1 MTTHL
6 VTGAAGFI
14 GSHLCET
21 LLQQGFDVVGLDN
34 MNHYYDPDI
43 KQNNL
48 LSVEKVAHA
57 AGREFSFYMGDIRHQ
72 DKVAQ
77 ILRQDKIDTIFHL
90 AAMAGVRPSLQ
101 NPRLYVDVNE
111 LGTINLLEEAKN
123 AGVQKFIFASSSSVY
138 GNQLKT
144 PFAESDNVDHPIS
157 VYAATKKSGELLC
170 HNYHKI
176 YGLSI
181 ACLRF
186 FTVYGPRQRPD
197 LAIRKFADAIKK
209 NKPVTVYGDGSKSR
223 DYTFIDDIVT
233 GICQAQNWLTNN
245 QTPCYDVFNLGE
257 SKTISVLDMIQALEV
272 ILGKKAVLD
281 FQSDVLG
288 DVEKTFADISKAKA
302 VLGYNPTT
310 NFNTGLQKFV
320 EWYLKFNSQARAA

>member
-1 MTTHL
+1 MS
-6 VTGAAGFI
+6 A
-14 GSHLCET
+14 C
-21 LLQQGFDVVGLDN
+21 
-34 MNHYYDPDI
+34 
-43 KQNNL
+43 
-48 LSVEKVAHA
+48 EKV
-57 AGREFSFYMGDIRHQ
+57 
-72 DKVAQ
+72 
-77 ILRQDKIDTIFHL
+77 
-90 AAMAGVRPSLQ
+90 
-101 NPRLYVDVNE
+101 
-111 LGTINLLEEAKN
+111 
-123 AGVQKFIFASSSSVY
+123 
-138 GNQLKT
+138 
-144 PFAESDNVDHPIS
+144 
-157 VYAATKKSGELLC
+157 
-170 HNYHKI
+170 
-176 YGLSI
+176 
-181 ACLRF
+181 
-186 FTVYGPRQRPD
+186 
-197 LAIRKFADAIKK
+197 RKFADAIKK